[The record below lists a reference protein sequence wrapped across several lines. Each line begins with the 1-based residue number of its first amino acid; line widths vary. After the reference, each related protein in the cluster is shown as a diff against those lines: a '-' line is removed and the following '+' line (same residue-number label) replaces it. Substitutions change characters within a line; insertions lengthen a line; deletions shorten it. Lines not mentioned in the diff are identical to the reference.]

1 MKNNEKMNINII
13 LYITAIGII
22 FSTIFF
28 IYNAAQTK
36 YIESV
41 GAEQDETEEV
51 QTNEEVEIAKVETQE
66 VSSRKSMNDR
76 QSTETQTEN
85 NQTEQ
90 IEATNQEQ
98 NQEPE
103 NVEPEKIY
111 TQIKDV
117 KISKDMDL
125 TVSTNLSKEDFKTVI
140 SGVKQDTSKFFY
152 NNSDLIYDLCQ
163 KYELNEIFFCGL
175 ISAES
180 GWKIADN
187 HRRTHNYISLMSKGN
202 LIKYNSVE
210 EGLEVAA
217 KTLHNKYL
225 TKGGVFYYGKTLSA
239 VKTKF
244 CPASST
250 WVNLVYGRMKQIIK

>member
-41 GAEQDETEEV
+41 GAEQDEKEEV

-76 QSTETQTEN
+76 QSAETQT
-85 NQTEQ
+85 
-90 IEATNQEQ
+90 EATNQEQ

-103 NVEPEKIY
+103 NIEPEKTY

-202 LIKYNSVE
+202 LLKYNSVE

-250 WVNLVYGRMKQIIK
+250 WVNLVYGRMKQII

>member
-41 GAEQDETEEV
+41 GAEQDEKEEV

-103 NVEPEKIY
+103 NIEPEKTY

-202 LIKYNSVE
+202 LLKYNSVE

-225 TKGGVFYYGKTLSA
+225 TKGGVFYYGKTLS
-239 VKTKF
+239 
-244 CPASST
+244 ST
-250 WVNLVYGRMKQIIK
+250 WVNLVYGRMKQII

>member
-103 NVEPEKIY
+103 NIEPEKTY

-140 SGVKQDTSKFFY
+140 SGVKQDASKFFY

-163 KYELNEIFFCGL
+163 QYELNEIFFCGL

-180 GWKIADN
+180 GWNIADN

-210 EGLEVAA
+210 EGLEVSA

>member
-66 VSSRKSMNDR
+66 VSSRKSINDR

-180 GWKIADN
+180 GWNIADN

>member
-76 QSTETQTEN
+76 QSAETQT
-85 NQTEQ
+85 
-90 IEATNQEQ
+90 EATNQEQ

-103 NVEPEKIY
+103 NIEPEKTY

-152 NNSDLIYDLCQ
+152 DNSDLIYDLCQ

-202 LIKYNSVE
+202 LLKYNSVE

-250 WVNLVYGRMKQIIK
+250 WVNLVYGRMKQII

>member
-66 VSSRKSMNDR
+66 VSSGKSMNDR

-103 NVEPEKIY
+103 NIEPEKTY

-163 KYELNEIFFCGL
+163 QYELNEIFFCGL

-202 LIKYNSVE
+202 LLKYNSVE

>member
-41 GAEQDETEEV
+41 GAEQDEKEEV

-103 NVEPEKIY
+103 NIEPEKTY

-202 LIKYNSVE
+202 LLKYNSVE

>member
-163 KYELNEIFFCGL
+163 KYELNEIF
-175 ISAES
+175 
-180 GWKIADN
+180 
-187 HRRTHNYISLMSKGN
+187 
-202 LIKYNSVE
+202 SV
-210 EGLEVAA
+210 V
-217 KTLHNKYL
+217 
-225 TKGGVFYYGKTLSA
+225 
-239 VKTKF
+239 
-244 CPASST
+244 
-250 WVNLVYGRMKQIIK
+250 

>member
-66 VSSRKSMNDR
+66 VSSRKSINDR

-180 GWKIADN
+180 GWNIADN

-217 KTLHNKYL
+217 KALHNKYL

>member
-51 QTNEEVEIAKVETQE
+51 QNNEEVQLAKVESQDI
-66 VSSRKSMNDR
+66 SSRKSMNDR

-103 NVEPEKIY
+103 NIEPEKTY

-202 LIKYNSVE
+202 LLKYNSVE

>member
-76 QSTETQTEN
+76 QSTETQTGN

-103 NVEPEKIY
+103 NIEPEKTY

-152 NNSDLIYDLCQ
+152 DNSDLIYDLCQ
-163 KYELNEIFFCGL
+163 QYELNEIFFCGL

-202 LIKYNSVE
+202 LLKYNSVE

>member
-66 VSSRKSMNDR
+66 VSSRKSINDR

-98 NQEPE
+98 NQ
-103 NVEPEKIY
+103 EPEKIY

-180 GWKIADN
+180 GWNIADN

-244 CPASST
+244 WPASST

>member
-76 QSTETQTEN
+76 QSAETQTEN

-103 NVEPEKIY
+103 NIEPEKTY

-152 NNSDLIYDLCQ
+152 DNSDLIYDLCQ

-202 LIKYNSVE
+202 LLKYNSVE

-250 WVNLVYGRMKQIIK
+250 WVNLVYGRMKQII

>member
-103 NVEPEKIY
+103 NIEPEKTY

-180 GWKIADN
+180 GWKIAGN

-202 LIKYNSVE
+202 LLKYNSVE

>member
-41 GAEQDETEEV
+41 GAEQDEKEEV

-103 NVEPEKIY
+103 NIEPEKTY

-202 LIKYNSVE
+202 LLKYNSVE

-250 WVNLVYGRMKQIIK
+250 WVNLVYGRMKQII

>member
-202 LIKYNSVE
+202 LLKYNSVE

-250 WVNLVYGRMKQIIK
+250 WVNLVYGRMKQII

>member
-180 GWKIADN
+180 GWNIADN
-187 HRRTHNYISLMSKGN
+187 HRRTHNYISLRSKGN

>member
-41 GAEQDETEEV
+41 GTEQDETEEV

-66 VSSRKSMNDR
+66 VSSRKSINDR

-98 NQEPE
+98 NQ
-103 NVEPEKIY
+103 EPEKIY

-180 GWKIADN
+180 GWNIADN

-250 WVNLVYGRMKQIIK
+250 GVNLVYGRMKQIIK

>member
-85 NQTEQ
+85 KQTEQ

-103 NVEPEKIY
+103 NIELEKIY

-163 KYELNEIFFCGL
+163 QYELNEIFFCGL

-180 GWKIADN
+180 GWNIADN

>member
-76 QSTETQTEN
+76 QSAETQTEN

-103 NVEPEKIY
+103 NVVPEKIY

-163 KYELNEIFFCGL
+163 QYELNEIFFCGL

-180 GWKIADN
+180 GWNIADN

>member
-76 QSTETQTEN
+76 HSTETQTEN

-103 NVEPEKIY
+103 NIEPEKTY

-175 ISAES
+175 TSAES
-180 GWKIADN
+180 GWNIADN

>member
-76 QSTETQTEN
+76 QSTEIQTEN

-103 NVEPEKIY
+103 NIEPEKTY

-202 LIKYNSVE
+202 LLKYNSVE

>member
-66 VSSRKSMNDR
+66 VSSRKSINDR

-98 NQEPE
+98 NQ
-103 NVEPEKIY
+103 EPEKIY

-180 GWKIADN
+180 GWNIADN
-187 HRRTHNYISLMSKGN
+187 HRRTHNYISLMTKGN

>member
-103 NVEPEKIY
+103 NIEPEKTY

-152 NNSDLIYDLCQ
+152 DNSDLIYDLCQ

-202 LIKYNSVE
+202 LLKYNSVE

>member
-90 IEATNQEQ
+90 IEATNEEQ

-103 NVEPEKIY
+103 NIEPEKTY

-152 NNSDLIYDLCQ
+152 NNSELIYDLCQ
-163 KYELNEIFFCGL
+163 QYELNEIFFCGL

-180 GWKIADN
+180 GWNIADN

>member
-28 IYNAAQTK
+28 IYNAAHTK

-103 NVEPEKIY
+103 NIEPEKTY

-152 NNSDLIYDLCQ
+152 NNSELIYDLCQ
-163 KYELNEIFFCGL
+163 QYELNEIFFCGL

-180 GWKIADN
+180 GWNIADN

>member
-76 QSTETQTEN
+76 QSAETQTEN

-103 NVEPEKIY
+103 NVVPEKIY

-163 KYELNEIFFCGL
+163 QYELNEIFFCGL

-180 GWKIADN
+180 GWNIADN

-250 WVNLVYGRMKQIIK
+250 WVNLVYGKMKQIIK

>member
-76 QSTETQTEN
+76 KSAETQTEN
-85 NQTEQ
+85 DQTEQ
-90 IEATNQEQ
+90 IEEINQEQ

-103 NVEPEKIY
+103 NVEPEKTY

-180 GWKIADN
+180 GWNIADN

-210 EGLEVAA
+210 KGLEVAA

>member
-103 NVEPEKIY
+103 NVVPEKIY

-163 KYELNEIFFCGL
+163 QYELNEIFFCGL

-180 GWKIADN
+180 GWNIADN

-202 LIKYNSVE
+202 LLKYNSVE

-250 WVNLVYGRMKQIIK
+250 WVNLVYGRMKQII

>member
-41 GAEQDETEEV
+41 GTEQDETEEV

-66 VSSRKSMNDR
+66 VSSRKSINDR

-98 NQEPE
+98 NQ
-103 NVEPEKIY
+103 EPEKIY

-180 GWKIADN
+180 GWNIADN

>member
-41 GAEQDETEEV
+41 GAEQDEKEEV

-76 QSTETQTEN
+76 QSTETQTE
-85 NQTEQ
+85 
-90 IEATNQEQ
+90 ATNQEQ

-103 NVEPEKIY
+103 NIEPEKTY

-202 LIKYNSVE
+202 LLKYNSVE

-250 WVNLVYGRMKQIIK
+250 WVNLVYGRMKQII

>member
-111 TQIKDV
+111 TQIKYV

-180 GWKIADN
+180 GWNIADN

>member
-103 NVEPEKIY
+103 NIEPEKTY

-163 KYELNEIFFCGL
+163 QYELNEIFFCGL

-202 LIKYNSVE
+202 LLKYNSVE

-250 WVNLVYGRMKQIIK
+250 WVNLVYGRMKQII

>member
-103 NVEPEKIY
+103 NIEPEKTY

-125 TVSTNLSKEDFKTVI
+125 TVSTYLSKEDFKTVI

-202 LIKYNSVE
+202 LLKYNSVE

>member
-51 QTNEEVEIAKVETQE
+51 QNNEEVQLAKVESQDI
-66 VSSRKSMNDR
+66 SSRKSMNDR

-103 NVEPEKIY
+103 NIEPEKTY

-163 KYELNEIFFCGL
+163 QYELNEIFFCGL

-180 GWKIADN
+180 GWNIADN

>member
-103 NVEPEKIY
+103 NIEPEKTY

-202 LIKYNSVE
+202 LLKYNSVE

-217 KTLHNKYL
+217 KTLHN
-225 TKGGVFYYGKTLSA
+225 
-239 VKTKF
+239 
-244 CPASST
+244 
-250 WVNLVYGRMKQIIK
+250 NI

>member
-1 MKNNEKMNINII
+1 MKNNEKKNINII

-85 NQTEQ
+85 NQTENNQTEQ

-98 NQEPE
+98 NQEP
-103 NVEPEKIY
+103 
-111 TQIKDV
+111 
-117 KISKDMDL
+117 
-125 TVSTNLSKEDFKTVI
+125 
-140 SGVKQDTSKFFY
+140 
-152 NNSDLIYDLCQ
+152 
-163 KYELNEIFFCGL
+163 
-175 ISAES
+175 
-180 GWKIADN
+180 
-187 HRRTHNYISLMSKGN
+187 
-202 LIKYNSVE
+202 
-210 EGLEVAA
+210 
-217 KTLHNKYL
+217 
-225 TKGGVFYYGKTLSA
+225 
-239 VKTKF
+239 
-244 CPASST
+244 
-250 WVNLVYGRMKQIIK
+250 